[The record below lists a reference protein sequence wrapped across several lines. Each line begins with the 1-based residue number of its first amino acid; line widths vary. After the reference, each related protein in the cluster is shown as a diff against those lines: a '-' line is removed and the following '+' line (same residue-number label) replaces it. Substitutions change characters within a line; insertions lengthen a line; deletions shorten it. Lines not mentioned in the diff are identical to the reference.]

1 MLLYYFPIISL
12 KFLVINIDDIRKNLN
27 TSNLNQIKSWLKL
40 YIYELP
46 EKN

>member
-12 KFLVINIDDIRKNLN
+12 KFLVINIDNIRKNLN
-27 TSNLNQIKSWLKL
+27 TSNLNQIKSWFKL